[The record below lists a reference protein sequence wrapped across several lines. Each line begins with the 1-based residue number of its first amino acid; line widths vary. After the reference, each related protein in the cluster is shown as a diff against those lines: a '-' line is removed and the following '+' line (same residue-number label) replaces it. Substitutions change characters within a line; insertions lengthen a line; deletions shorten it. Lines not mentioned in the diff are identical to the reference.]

1 MQLLPPVSACERVL
15 VMLRPCAIEAR
26 FSQRVVLV
34 KPGQKHLVVLAVP
47 ACRQQDVRATE
58 VDKVEL
64 IVCFRP
70 GDLVRA
76 SVLSLGDSR
85 SYLLTTAR
93 NELGV
98 VYAKSATSGGMPDV
112 HVPD

>member
-1 MQLLPPVSACERVL
+1 M
-15 VMLRPCAIEAR
+15 
-26 FSQRVVLV
+26 
-34 KPGQKHLVVLAVP
+34 
-47 ACRQQDVRATE
+47 RATE

-64 IVCFRP
+64 IACFRP

-76 SVLSLGDSR
+76 AVLSLGDSR

-98 VYAKSATSGGMPDV
+98 VSARSATSGASVGGDKSRNRLRFARKSRLSCGRAGRGAVFPETARSDR
-112 HVPD
+112 

>member
-1 MQLLPPVSACERVL
+1 MPPDPDLLSAPYPR
-15 VMLRPCAIEAR
+15 
-26 FSQRVVLV
+26 
-34 KPGQKHLVVLAVP
+34 
-47 ACRQQDVRATE
+47 RQQDVRATE

-64 IVCFRP
+64 IACFRP

-76 SVLSLGDSR
+76 AVLSLGDSR

-98 VYAKSATSGGMPDV
+98 VAAKSATSGASTWAC
-112 HVPD
+112 

>member
-1 MQLLPPVSACERVL
+1 
-15 VMLRPCAIEAR
+15 
-26 FSQRVVLV
+26 
-34 KPGQKHLVVLAVP
+34 
-47 ACRQQDVRATE
+47 VRATE

-64 IVCFRP
+64 IACFRP

-76 SVLSLGDSR
+76 AVLSLGDSR

-98 VYAKSATSGGMPDV
+98 VAAKSATSGTSGQGVRSEQPS
-112 HVPD
+112 HCPRIST